1 VNFRAGDE
9 SQTAEAAF
17 FQWVTF
23 GRKFAIKDTRAA
35 DRCAKELRV
44 TPHISSM
51 LTMRPAIRSLC
62 RIITILL
69 TAACCAQTAARPEWP
84 LLEAGLQQKSSGQ
97 RLAAVRVLGLIPE
110 DPYAAE
116 LAEKAL
122 KDPKSSV
129 RAAAAT
135 ALGKMHASGADAS
148 LKQALNDKNLSV
160 VMAAAQ
166 ALRLLNDPACY
177 DVYYEV
183 FTGERKN
190 DSGMIAQE
198 MKVLRDPK
206 QVAEMGFSEGIGYAP
221 FAGAGWQALQTIMK
235 DRKSGVA
242 AKAALLSDL
251 ATDPNART
259 NKLLLTASQNSKW
272 MLRAAALEAIAKR
285 GDSTLLPGIEPRLSD
300 HKREVRYTAAAT
312 VIRLSDVAKSRVGD
326 TKLAQAALP
335 AKAEEPQATNAVMQ
349 TTK

>member
-1 VNFRAGDE
+1 M
-9 SQTAEAAF
+9 
-17 FQWVTF
+17 
-23 GRKFAIKDTRAA
+23 
-35 DRCAKELRV
+35 
-44 TPHISSM
+44 PHISNM
-51 LTMRPAIRSLC
+51 LTMRAATRSLL

-97 RLAAVRVLGLIPE
+97 RLVAVRVLGLISE
-110 DPYAAE
+110 DRHAAE

-190 DSGMIAQE
+190 DSSMIAQE

-221 FAGAGWQALQTIMK
+221 FAGAGWQALQTIMQ
-235 DRKSGVA
+235 DRKNGLT

-259 NKLLLTASQNSKW
+259 GKVLLTASTNQNW
-272 MLRAAALEAIAKR
+272 VLRVAALEAIAKR
-285 GDSTLLPGIEPRLSD
+285 GDPSLLSEIKPRLLD
-300 HKREVRYTAAAT
+300 PKPAVRYTAAAA
-312 VIRLSDVAKSRVGD
+312 VLHLSDVAEAQVGD
-326 TKLAQAALP
+326 TKLAQTALP
-335 AKAEEPQATNAVMQ
+335 AKAGEPQVTNAVMQ
-349 TTK
+349 TAQ